1 MSDMTPGMQEQNS
14 SPIGTQTTQRI
25 KKLMSRG
32 VITKPL
38 MVAKVLKLKYDLFS
52 SKYSKFSQEQKASA
66 DEMLNEVLFIL
77 DEYTF

>member
-1 MSDMTPGMQEQNS
+1 MQEQNL